1 LSAAGTALITGASSG
16 IGRSLARL
24 FARGGHDVVLVARR
38 ESSIESLAEEVRG
51 TGRAAHAFAA
61 DLSENHS
68 AEALRDRIGRAR
80 IQVDVLVNNAGV
92 GLQGRFDELPLDRQ
106 LSMLQLNVTSLTTLT
121 RLYLP
126 EMIARNTGGIL
137 NVASTAAFQP
147 GPLMAV
153 YYASKAFVLSFT
165 EALAAEVSG
174 TALKVSCLCPGPTRT
189 GFVEAAG
196 LQGSRLFTGGAMSA
210 DDVARVGYD
219 GWNAGKRLVIP
230 GVQNRLGT
238 LLVRF
243 TPRALVPRI
252 TKRLNQVE

>member
-1 LSAAGTALITGASSG
+1 LSARGTALITGASSG
-16 IGRSLARL
+16 IGRSLAQL
-24 FARGGHDVVLVARR
+24 YARGGYDVVLVARR
-38 ESSIESLAEEVRG
+38 ESSLEALAEEIRG
-51 TGRAAHAFAA
+51 IGRAAHVFAA
-61 DLSENHS
+61 DLSQHGS
-68 AEALRDRIGRAR
+68 AEALRERIDQAH
-80 IQVDVLVNNAGV
+80 IEADVLVNNAGV
-92 GLQGRFDELPLDRQ
+92 GMQGRFDALPLDRQ
-106 LSMLQLNVTSLTTLT
+106 LAMLQLNVTSLTALT

-126 EMIARNTGGIL
+126 QMIARNRGGVL

-165 EALAAEVSG
+165 EAIAEEVSE
-174 TALKVSCLCPGPTRT
+174 TALKVSCLCPGPTHT

-196 LQGSRLFTGGAMSA
+196 MQGSRLFTGGAMSA
-210 DDVARVGYD
+210 EDVARLGYD
-219 GWNAGKRLVIP
+219 GWQAGRRLVIP

-252 TKRLNQVE
+252 TKRLNQVK